1 MRSAGPPGRPIPTRV
16 DGGRSHGRR
25 DLIARVAPPALGRDF
40 RWLWAQATITNL
52 GDGMLL
58 AAGPLLVTTITREP
72 FAVAASVFLQHLPW
86 VLFGI
91 PAGAIIDRVDRRRL
105 TIGVNVLRG
114 AVLLALTASILTGT
128 IDLWIIFLTVFLLG
142 TAEAFTDNASSALV
156 ATHVPKEHLGV
167 ANSRMSGTGI
177 LGNQLLGP
185 PLGAILFGVG
195 MAIPFG
201 VDAICVL
208 LGAVLVS
215 RIATTVAPVVPP
227 ERRHIR
233 HEIADGAR
241 WLWHHPPIRALAL
254 TIFSFNVTFG
264 MTYGLYVLLAKE
276 RLGLDDL
283 GYGLLLTV
291 AAIGGIAG
299 SVAYPTLERRFSLA
313 TLMRA
318 GLLLETVTHLIFAVT
333 TLPIVAAATMLLFG
347 VHETIWGTTSTT
359 VRQRTVPSSFLGRVT
374 SVYMLGL
381 FGGLVI
387 GSIIGGAV
395 AQRFGITAPFW
406 LAFVGSA
413 LILAVIWRTL
423 DDIAHAPIADD
434 DETGSAV

>member
-1 MRSAGPPGRPIPTRV
+1 V
-16 DGGRSHGRR
+16 
-25 DLIARVAPPALGRDF
+25 IARIAPPALGRDF

-105 TIGVNVLRG
+105 TIVVNVLRG
-114 AVLLALTASILTGT
+114 SVLLALTVTILTGT
-128 IDLWIIFLTVFLLG
+128 IDLWIIFLSVFLLG

-208 LGAVLVS
+208 LGAVLVG
-215 RIATTVAPVVPP
+215 RIAKTVAPVTPP

-299 SVAYPTLERRFSLA
+299 SVAYPALERRFSLA

-318 GLLLETVTHLIFAVT
+318 GLLLETMTHLIFAVT

-387 GSIIGGAV
+387 GSVIGGAV

-423 DDIAHAPIADD
+423 DDIAHAPMADD
-434 DETGSAV
+434 EAAEGD